1 MKIGVMGCANIAQ
14 KSVIPA
20 MLACPEWEVAAIA
33 SRDIEKA
40 RGYTQKFGG
49 EALGSYEALLERE
62 DIEAIYMPLPTGLHE
77 EWVIK
82 SLEAGKN
89 VLVEKSLAMDYASAQ
104 RMASVAQANDLV
116 MMENFMFWYHSQQKT
131 IMDIL
136 NSGEL
141 GSFRLLRASFGFPPL
156 VEGNFRYDKA
166 LGGGAILDS
175 AAYCVKISQMFFG
188 LDVKV
193 ASSTLFVDSK
203 GVDLYGSATILA
215 EDGRTAQLSWGFDN
229 FYQCNCEI
237 WGSKG
242 KLYADRVFTAQPGF
256 SPKIIVEKQDVK
268 TETQLKGD
276 NHFINILKQF
286 HTNIITK
293 NGAST
298 LQEITNQARLLSD
311 LRDKATIIKI

>member
-33 SRDIEKA
+33 SRNIEKA

-104 RMASVAQANDLV
+104 RMASVAQAHDLV

-156 VEGNFRYDKA
+156 GEGNFRYDKA

-193 ASSTLFVDSK
+193 ASSTLFVDNK
-203 GVDLYGSATILA
+203 GLDLYGSATILA

-293 NGAST
+293 NGAGT

-311 LRDKATIIKI
+311 LRDKATIVNI